1 VIQNLPLTK
10 AYRTIQYNLIADA
23 IKTYYSSEW
32 GAHTKAH
39 AKLASLMVTFACA
52 AIAVEMSF
60 SAGAV
65 FKTVVTSVLSAF
77 LAALINPSSL
87 ETALQSSCFSVC
99 ISLFALLALL
109 KIPNPSFTNVYFR
122 PAFLGANLV
131 LFALTMA
138 TIVGLP
144 L

>member
-39 AKLASLMVTFACA
+39 VKLASLMVTFACA

-65 FKTVVTSVLSAF
+65 FKTVVATVLSAF
-77 LAALINPSSL
+77 LSSLINPSSL

-109 KIPNPSFTNVYFR
+109 KIPNPSFINVYFR
-122 PAFLGANLV
+122 PAFLGANLI
-131 LFALTMA
+131 LFVTTIA

-144 L
+144 P